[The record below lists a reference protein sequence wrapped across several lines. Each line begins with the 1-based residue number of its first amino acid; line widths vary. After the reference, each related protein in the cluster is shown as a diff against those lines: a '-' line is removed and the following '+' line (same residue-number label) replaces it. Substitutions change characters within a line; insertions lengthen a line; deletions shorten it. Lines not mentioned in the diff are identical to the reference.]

1 VLASLAKV
9 ATHAC
14 RLKQQATATQE
25 AMFSRDPFSII
36 RIFCASS
43 SRES

>member
-25 AMFSRDPFSII
+25 AMFSRDPFSI